1 MFFFCATYSLNTA
14 WASPSFRTPAG
25 RKVERAAANARP
37 CVCVCAKSTG
47 PSSDLPLRRRDA
59 PAERGSPAREC
70 PYFLSVESKP
80 VAVVVV
86 VVSHLTQKGPDL
98 TSRERPVS
106 CSGQHGT
113 YLSFLVS
120 TTMLRWTLL
129 RSRSARSS
137 ISFSLP
143 PPPPKDFLS
152 LPLCQPVPPAPARL
166 LIRSN
171 PSLPLSL
178 LAALGGRGR
187 GWLRCALWVG
197 GLLASSLACARCE
210 RSARAQS
217 ASLKGFS
224 PACPVV
230 PLVPP
235 RRATLADA
243 AAERGASRRP
253 CRRRPP
259 TRRAQG
265 PIALLH
271 TRAHTP

>member
-1 MFFFCATYSLNTA
+1 M
-14 WASPSFRTPAG
+14 
-25 RKVERAAANARP
+25 
-37 CVCVCAKSTG
+37 CAKSTG

-210 RSARAQS
+210 RWRVRRARPS
-217 ASLKGFS
+217 KGS
-224 PACPVV
+224 PLLVRLSPSS
-230 PLVPP
+230 PLEERPWLTRP
-235 RRATLADA
+235 RRGEPLDVLADA
-243 AAERGASRRP
+243 GPPLDGPKAPSPYSTRARTRHRSEDARGGGAAGDERL
-253 CRRRPP
+253 
-259 TRRAQG
+259 TQLLFAQG
-265 PIALLH
+265 G
-271 TRAHTP
+271 